1 MHSIVARF
9 LRASCHMVTQALF
22 LSYNKEK
29 VFSILKGQSKL
40 KKYWKKRQQKKIFVD
55 LNYQNLIF
63 YILSLGGLKSA
74 AGMRV

>member
-9 LRASCHMVTQALF
+9 LRASCHMVTHALF
-22 LSYNKEK
+22 YKEK

-40 KKYWKKRQQKKIFVD
+40 KKYWKKLSQQKKIFVD